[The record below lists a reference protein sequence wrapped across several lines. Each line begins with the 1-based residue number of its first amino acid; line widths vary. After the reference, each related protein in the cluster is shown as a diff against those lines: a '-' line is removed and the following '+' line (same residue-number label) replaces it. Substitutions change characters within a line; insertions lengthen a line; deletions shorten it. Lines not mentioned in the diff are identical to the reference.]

1 MSLRCLII
9 EDQLMF
15 AQLLAGVLRTIRGL
29 DVVAAAHNVADGL
42 NACRRLKPDLV
53 ILDIT
58 LPDGSGLE
66 ILGFLATHQPSAKV
80 IVLSG
85 EASSLV
91 LTADQRHC
99 VRAVVDKTN
108 AYQTLGRE
116 ISEMFE
122 SFGRIK
128 PPNPAGDPA
137 ALLTDREL
145 EIFRCIGQGMTSK
158 SVAAHLGISAFTV
171 DTHRRNIGAKLGM
184 TGADLVQAASVHI
197 RTSLE
202 HVPSQPS

>member
-29 DVVAAAHNVADGL
+29 EVVAAAHNVAEGL
-42 NACRRLKPDLV
+42 KACRRLKPDLV
-53 ILDIT
+53 ILDIS

-66 ILGFLATHQPSAKV
+66 ILADLAANQPSVKV

-91 LTADQRHC
+91 LTAEQRHC

-116 ISEMFE
+116 ITEMFE

-128 PPNPAGDPA
+128 PPTLSEEPA
-137 ALLTDREL
+137 AVLTEREL
-145 EIFRCIGQGMTSK
+145 EIFRCIGQGMPSK
-158 SVAAHLGISAFTV
+158 AVAAQLGISVFTV
-171 DTHRRNIGAKLGM
+171 DTHRRNIGAKLGL

-197 RTSLE
+197 RTSLG
-202 HVPSQPS
+202 

>member
-29 DVVAAAHNVADGL
+29 DVIAAANNVAEGL
-42 NACRRLKPDLV
+42 RACRRLKPDLV

-66 ILGFLATHQPSAKV
+66 ILAHLAAHQPSTKV

-91 LTADQRHC
+91 LTSEQRHC

-108 AYQTLGRE
+108 AYHTLGRE
-116 ISEMFE
+116 ISEIFE
-122 SFGRIK
+122 PFGHVK
-128 PPNPAGDPA
+128 PPTLSEEPA
-137 ALLTDREL
+137 ALLTEREL
-145 EIFRCIGQGMTSK
+145 EIFRCIGQGMSSK
-158 SVAAHLGISAFTV
+158 AVASHLGISVFTV
-171 DTHRRNIGAKLGM
+171 DTHRRNIGAKLGIS
-184 TGADLVQAASVHI
+184 GADLVQAASVHI

-202 HVPSQPS
+202 SMPSHPS